1 MSAISLHLL
10 NLTLN
15 IYGHNIKLV
24 KVVNYFLLQVDEKIS
39 NLVFASLTCQSYSLF
54 WYSSLLRTGRG
65 DPTDERKKTQPLKTG
80 LFFLFSFYQIMSGA
94 RI

>member
-54 WYSSLLRTGRG
+54 WYSSLLHTGRG

-80 LFFLFSFYQIMSGA
+80 LFFLFFHFMK
-94 RI
+94 